1 MIKYNPM
8 IFGIDIANI
17 IESEKLITLSK
28 FIDVPTIVND
38 KKINLYENLLNLLIP
53 NKHVQHLNP

>member
-1 MIKYNPM
+1 M

-53 NKHVQHLNP
+53 NKYVQHLNP